1 MTDVWFN
8 RTEREIYPA
17 FDAQAIHVGGYGEIL
32 FDTGLEVIET
42 VNPTGLNSLDVND
55 KFTTN
60 LNYGALARDYGL
72 FTRDNTGIFTVVTSG
87 IYNITIVSGFQDVG
101 KDGIRKHA
109 LILNRNAT
117 DYELIRSTKVC
128 VPADAPNGTVLDSNI
143 TTVLIA
149 GDTFKHV
156 IGARSTIPGN
166 ITLTKTDDVG
176 SQDYTRITVL
186 YLNKL

>member
-17 FDAQAIHVGGYGEIL
+17 FDATAIHEGSYGEIL
-32 FDTGLEVIET
+32 FDIGLEAVQTIDP
-42 VNPTGLNSLDVND
+42 VGNNSLDVND
-55 KFTTN
+55 DFVTH
-60 LNYGALARDYGL
+60 LNYGAAVDYNL
-72 FTRDNTGIFTVVTSG
+72 FSRDNTGVFTVATSG
-87 IYNITIVSGFQDVG
+87 IYNITIVSGFQDAG

-117 DYELIRSTKVC
+117 DYELIRSTKGC
-128 VPADAPNGTVLDSNI
+128 VAANAPNGTVLNSNF

-149 GDTFKHV
+149 GDTFKHA
-156 IGARSTIPGN
+156 IGARSTVPGN
-166 ITLTKTDDVG
+166 ITLTKTDDA
-176 SQDYTRITVL
+176 SSKDYTRVTVL